1 MAMTAVAA
9 GAAEVAVVCLDIKRM
24 CSCSASLAGLA
35 SPRSP

>member
-9 GAAEVAVVCLDIKRM
+9 GAAEAAVVCLDTERM
-24 CSCSASLAGLA
+24 CSCSTSSADLA